1 MNDFTKLNE
10 LAEKLK
16 DFYKTPEGELYIQK
30 VRKKFEIYNDRKKRL
45 WVYLESLSN
54 DAFEELVQKFIK
66 WENDFEEQENE
77 KHRIKSSNLFNIIV
91 DTIFLYAPPCEDET
105 MFFGGGST
113 YRGYQLK
120 VFVGQGSF
128 YTIEKNGERIFVST

>member
-16 DFYKTPEGELYIQK
+16 DFYKTPEGELYILK
-30 VRKKFEIYNDRKKRL
+30 VRKKFEIYNNRKKRL
-45 WVYLESLSN
+45 WGYLESLSN

-91 DTIFLYAPPCEDET
+91 DTIFLYTPPCEDET

-128 YTIEKNGERIFVST
+128 YTIEKNDERIFVST